1 MDLQKEEI
9 LVLPAH
15 VSMNSAAC
23 EIFLKVRYQT
33 VFESVFARNA
43 TAI

>member
-1 MDLQKEEI
+1 MDLHKEEI
-9 LVLPAH
+9 LVLPAR
-15 VSMNSAAC
+15 VSMNSAAR

-33 VFESVFARNA
+33 VFESVFVRNV